1 MTTQPADKTAD
12 KSAAKAERRQ
22 FQRRKFRGKLEMEW
36 GSIVLTGD
44 VRDIAPQGL
53 FVDLVPPLWV
63 GAAFRARL
71 MVNPVLVL
79 DCTVVRVEPGKGMG
93 VTFEVTKESG
103 KAQLEALLESLPP
116 V

>member
-1 MTTQPADKTAD
+1 MTTQPAD

-22 FQRRKFRGKLEMEW
+22 SQRRKYRGKLEMEW

-44 VRDIAPQGL
+44 VRDVAPGGL

-71 MVNPVLVL
+71 MVNPVLLL

-93 VTFEVTKESG
+93 VTFAVVKESG
-103 KAQLEALLESLPP
+103 KAQLETLLESLPP